1 MPFPKNPETIVI
13 KNNFYPKGLKE
24 IDIWNYYQKNK
35 NLILNET
42 KLRQILFFI
51 AIDINKFIISRKYK
65 GEPIYLNMS
74 TFDKFITGRTIS
86 IHSTMTSINSYG
98 IIDIDIDDFKIAKE
112 ATTDV
117 YYEML
122 KCKFVDSL
130 KIKYTG
136 KDSFHII
143 CYFKRKL
150 KMEFA
155 KELLKEYLKNN
166 DALKDYD
173 VLGKRKKGVVN
184 LDLSPNKIKGSY
196 ITLGSLSILGLKA
209 MEIDLKNLKYFK
221 KEKAKI

>member
-1 MPFPKNPETIVI
+1 VSFPKNPETIVI

-51 AIDINKFIISRKYK
+51 AIDTNRFVVSRKYK
-65 GEPIYLNMS
+65 GEPIFLNMS
-74 TFDKFITGRTIS
+74 TYDKFITGRTIS
-86 IHSTMTSINSYG
+86 IHSTMRSINPYG
-98 IIDIDIDDFKIAKE
+98 IIDIDIDNFKMAKE
-112 ATTDV
+112 ATSNV

-136 KDSFHII
+136 KESFHII
-143 CYFKRKL
+143 CYFKRPL

-155 KELLKEYLKNN
+155 KDLLKNYLKESE
-166 DALKDYD
+166 ALNDYD
-173 VLGKRKKGVVN
+173 ILGKRKKGIVN
-184 LDLSPNKIKGSY
+184 LDLSPNKLKGSY
-196 ITLGSLSILGLKA
+196 ITLGSLSILGLRA
-209 MEIDLKNLKYFK
+209 MEVKLQNLKYFK
-221 KEKAKI
+221 KEQAKI

>member
-1 MPFPKNPETIVI
+1 MSFPKNPETIVI
-13 KNNFYPKGLKE
+13 KNNFYPKGLRE

-184 LDLSPNKIKGSY
+184 LDLSSNKIKGSY
-196 ITLGSLSILGLKA
+196 ITLGSLSVLGLKA

>member
-1 MPFPKNPETIVI
+1 MSFPKNPETIVI
-13 KNNFYPKGLKE
+13 KNNFYPKGLRE

-51 AIDINKFIISRKYK
+51 AIDINKFIIWRKYK
-65 GEPIYLNMS
+65 GEPIYLNIS

-112 ATTDV
+112 ATTNV

-122 KCKFVDSL
+122 KCKFVDFL

-184 LDLSPNKIKGSY
+184 LDLSSNKIKGSY
-196 ITLGSLSILGLKA
+196 ITLGSLSVLGLKA